1 VAVDQPIAVRNP
13 DQTEVEQGMQAK
25 AEEFKARGGG
35 LYHKVCVMEA
45 VQDSNSLSC
54 TAVAGLCSGDTGG
67 QPLHICR
74 IEKRSAD

>member
-35 LYHKVCVMEA
+35 LYHKV
-45 VQDSNSLSC
+45 
-54 TAVAGLCSGDTGG
+54 
-67 QPLHICR
+67 
-74 IEKRSAD
+74 